1 MLGVYIVYIIVIL
14 LIIRM
19 VSKGGKEGYAGCP
32 KKHNLRMKKIFI
44 ENYKR
49 ELETMSVPMLK
60 RLAIEVGIPKKVYY
74 AEEKS
79 KKNLISII
87 FKHKYK
93 QDYTPSLDFS
103 KKEDI
108 QKKETTGEE
117 EEPSSQKKKRVVQ
130 MYSEENVYYADP
142 YDLETTNEKKRNQ
155 EAGGETNM
163 VGASHLERNIE
174 DEIGDDDDDDGN

>member
-14 LIIRM
+14 LIIRK
-19 VSKGGKEGYAGCP
+19 VSKESKEGYAGCP
-32 KKHNLRMKKIFI
+32 KKHNIRMKNIFI

-49 ELETMSVPMLK
+49 ELETMSVPTLK
-60 RLAIEVGIPKKVYY
+60 RLAIEVGIPKKAYY

-93 QDYTPSLDFS
+93 QEYTPSLDFS
-103 KKEDI
+103 KGEEI
-108 QKKETTGEE
+108 QKKETTE

-130 MYSEENVYYADP
+130 MYSEANVYYADP
-142 YDLETTNEKKRNQ
+142 YDLETTNEKKRNE

-163 VGASHLERNIE
+163 VGASHLENKIE
-174 DEIGDDDDDDGN
+174 DEIEDDDDGT

>member
-14 LIIRM
+14 LIIRNM
-19 VSKGGKEGYAGCP
+19 SKGGKEGYAGCP
-32 KKHNLRMKKIFI
+32 KKHNVRMKNIFI

-74 AEEKS
+74 AEKKS

-93 QDYTPSLDFS
+93 QEYTPSLDFS
-103 KKEDI
+103 KEEEI
-108 QKKETTGEE
+108 QKKTKGEKEET
-117 EEPSSQKKKRVVQ
+117 SQKKRVVH
-130 MYSEENVYYADP
+130 MYSEADVYYTNP
-142 YDLETTNEKKRNQ
+142 YDLETTIEQKRKLQAEKCENSGICKF
-155 EAGGETNM
+155 
-163 VGASHLERNIE
+163 
-174 DEIGDDDDDDGN
+174 GDVEYF

>member
-1 MLGVYIVYIIVIL
+1 MLGVYIIYIIVIL
-14 LIIRM
+14 LIIRK
-19 VSKGGKEGYAGCP
+19 VSKEGKEGYAGCP
-32 KKHNLRMKKIFI
+32 KKHNVRMKNIFI

-49 ELETMSVPMLK
+49 ELETMSVPTLK
-60 RLAIEVGIPKKVYY
+60 RLAIEVGIPKKAYY

-93 QDYTPSLDFS
+93 QEYTPSLDFS

-117 EEPSSQKKKRVVQ
+117 EEPSSQKKKRVVH
-130 MYSEENVYYADP
+130 MYSEANVYYADP
-142 YDLETTNEKKRNQ
+142 YDLETTNEKKRNE
-155 EAGGETNM
+155 EAGGETRM
-163 VGASHLERNIE
+163 VGASHLE
-174 DEIGDDDDDDGN
+174 DK

>member
-1 MLGVYIVYIIVIL
+1 MLGVYIIYIIVIL
-14 LIIRM
+14 LIIRKITNG
-19 VSKGGKEGYAGCP
+19 SKEGYAGCP
-32 KKHNLRMKKIFI
+32 KKHNIRMKNIFV
-44 ENYKR
+44 EDYKR

-93 QDYTPSLDFS
+93 QEYTPSLDFS
-103 KKEDI
+103 KGGEI
-108 QKKETTGEE
+108 QEKETTEE

-130 MYSEENVYYADP
+130 MYSEANVYYADP
-142 YDLETTNEKKRNQ
+142 YDLETTNEKKRNE
-155 EAGGETNM
+155 EAGGETKM
-163 VGASHLERNIE
+163 VGASHLEDN
-174 DEIGDDDDDDGN
+174 D